1 MLNLNF
7 AKLSKLVYIV
17 YIHVYITIYCI
28 YCIYHDNRVATMP
41 MKLHGVSYT
50 TRLFDKYPNELLGI
64 IANFRYALT
73 LVIIQGKGNKGT
85 NLILH

>member
-17 YIHVYITIYCI
+17 YIFEFNSKLFKGN
-28 YCIYHDNRVATMP
+28 HDNRVATMP
-41 MKLHGVSYT
+41 MKLHRVSYT

>member
-1 MLNLNF
+1 
-7 AKLSKLVYIV
+7 
-17 YIHVYITIYCI
+17 
-28 YCIYHDNRVATMP
+28 MP
-41 MKLHGVSYT
+41 MKLHRVSYT